1 MKTMR
6 SAILCFVVLLLA
18 APIIRAQDFSKYRNF
33 SLGTSL
39 ATVLKHTN
47 QKLTDV
53 KVAQI
58 RPALLQ
64 ELSWWPPSIPGA
76 AYQADSVQEML
87 FSFYNGELYKICVAY
102 ERSST
107 EGFTADDM
115 VKSISAKYG
124 PPSHIALEIDST
136 KNEQY
141 EARLKPVASWE
152 DSQNAFDLGRSTF
165 SGDFQLLIYSK
176 QVNMTAEIALAEALQ
191 LDKQEGPQRE
201 AARLKKETDDSEVTR
216 QKNQKIFRP

>member
-6 SAILCFVVLLLA
+6 SAVLCFVVLLLA

-39 ATVLKHTN
+39 ATVLKHTG
-47 QKLTDV
+47 QKLADV
-53 KVAQI
+53 KLAHT
-58 RPALLQ
+58 RPALIQ
-64 ELSWWPPSIPGA
+64 ELTWLPPSIPGT
-76 AYQADSVQEML
+76 AYQADSVREIL
-87 FSFYNGELYKICVAY
+87 FSFYNGELYRICVTY
-102 ERSST
+102 DRSST
-107 EGFTADDM
+107 EGLTADDM

-124 PPSHIALEIDST
+124 SPSYIALEIDST

-141 EARLKPVASWE
+141 EARQKPVASWE
-152 DSQNAFDLGRSTF
+152 DSQYAFDLGRSTL
-165 SGDFQLLIYSK
+165 SSDFQLLIYSK
-176 QVNMTAEIALAEALQ
+176 QVNTAAEIALAEAVK

>member
-1 MKTMR
+1 
-6 SAILCFVVLLLA
+6 
-18 APIIRAQDFSKYRNF
+18 
-33 SLGTSL
+33 
-39 ATVLKHTN
+39 
-47 QKLTDV
+47 
-53 KVAQI
+53 
-58 RPALLQ
+58 
-64 ELSWWPPSIPGA
+64 
-76 AYQADSVQEML
+76 
-87 FSFYNGELYKICVAY
+87 
-102 ERSST
+102 
-107 EGFTADDM
+107 M

-176 QVNMTAEIALAEALQ
+176 QVNMTAEIALAEAVQ